1 MSQVGIRESKLKLRA
16 RPRRLRRTHALRG
29 LARETRL
36 SAKQLIYPLF
46 VRPRHGIREPIASM
60 PGQYRLSLDQL
71 PTEVEELVNLGVP
84 AVLLFGLPERKDEE
98 GSEAYAERGLVQEA
112 VRRLK
117 RKYPELVVMT
127 DVCLCAYTSHGHCGV
142 VRDGQVLNDET
153 LELLARVAVSHAA
166 AGADVVAPSAM
177 MDGQV
182 RAIREALDEQG
193 FQDVVIMSYAAKY
206 ASAFYGPFRDA
217 ADSAPQ
223 FGDRANYQMDPANA
237 REALREIAL
246 DVQEGADI
254 VMVKPALAYLDVIA
268 RARVRFEVP
277 IAAYNVSGEYA
288 MLKAASKQGWLDER
302 RAILE
307 MLTAIRRAGA
317 DLIITYFAKDAAR
330 WLKEQL

>member
-1 MSQVGIRESKLKLRA
+1 
-16 RPRRLRRTHALRG
+16 
-29 LARETRL
+29 
-36 SAKQLIYPLF
+36 
-46 VRPRHGIREPIASM
+46 
-60 PGQYRLSLDQL
+60 
-71 PTEVEELVNLGVP
+71 
-84 AVLLFGLPERKDEE
+84 
-98 GSEAYAERGLVQEA
+98 
-112 VRRLK
+112 
-117 RKYPELVVMT
+117 
-127 DVCLCAYTSHGHCGV
+127 
-142 VRDGQVLNDET
+142 
-153 LELLARVAVSHAA
+153 
-166 AGADVVAPSAM
+166 
-177 MDGQV
+177 
-182 RAIREALDEQG
+182 
-193 FQDVVIMSYAAKY
+193 MSYAAKY